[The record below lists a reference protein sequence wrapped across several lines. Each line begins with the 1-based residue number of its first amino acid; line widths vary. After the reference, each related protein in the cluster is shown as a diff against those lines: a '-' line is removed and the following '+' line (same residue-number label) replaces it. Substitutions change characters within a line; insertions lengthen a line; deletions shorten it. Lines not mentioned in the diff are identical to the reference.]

1 MKWIFILLFIVC
13 NAAASAQTV
22 DFATSTATGNYCN
35 PQTVIFTQ
43 TCSGNP
49 GGFIWNFGNG
59 RTSVHGVDSTV
70 YNTPG
75 TYTVTLTGLY
85 ADSAIVKTKTITINP
100 TPTINLTAMA
110 NSICAPGNI
119 DFIASGNG
127 AIASYEWDF
136 GDGGPAQTTAS
147 NAVSHFYNDYGTYT
161 ASVKATTEFGC
172 FATFRYTVE
181 VKHFTIEGTV
191 SPPDGCLPVNPFFT
205 VTTTI
210 PAGDAAQSYVWDF
223 DDGTPTVNGTSSS
236 INHAYTIT
244 DTAHAGVTITT
255 AHGCVSHFD
264 FPFVAYGI
272 PPVDLHAMV
281 VGGRDTFCG
290 SEYISFK
297 GTSSTAN
304 SYNWEFGDDAHA
316 LVHDTV
322 FTYKYT
328 DTGVMHVVITAM
340 FNGCPGKKDSFD
352 IYIKGM
358 VAKFYEENTCTNRNV
373 FTFHNISPGVVSHYE
388 WTFGDAPNVKDS
400 VHAAPVHSF
409 PVTGAFPV
417 KLMLLDTLSGCAD
430 SITRVIYT
438 AQPTFSRSGPTVCK
452 DSTISYYVTNSY
464 PANTVNYI
472 FYSAGD
478 RINNHADSV
487 MHHTVLNHG
496 TFSDYVIVDHGS
508 PFVCNDT
515 IHLNPATRVT
525 GPVTVFTLA
534 PDTICLHTPVTFTN
548 TTYPYFPSDNIVKW
562 DWDFWDG
569 SIAEVQHPE
578 PHLYN
583 YPGEYI
589 VSVKATDVLGCALKM
604 EKKVLVQ
611 PVPEITVYPR
621 MDTICMSRDT
631 AVLSAYTI
639 DPFVW
644 TTTTNISCNNC
655 DTVKAWP
662 TTTTVYIAQATNTGG
677 CSSTDSSI
685 VKVYGPINLAVSP
698 ANAAVCPG
706 IPVQFNLN
714 TAGVTTWTPAA
725 SLSDAAVANP
735 TAISDTSVIYTI
747 IVKDSAGCYAD
758 TAEAHLHINP
768 IPVVNAGPDRM
779 LTYGTNFT
787 LTPVYS
793 AGTQT
798 YLWTPAD
805 DLSCNNCPQPTGTAL
820 KKQHYVIEVVSDK
833 GCKAKDDIN
842 IIMACGNSNL
852 YVPSAFTPDKNGPNN
867 YFYPI
872 ARGYKSIKTFMV
884 YNRMGNKVFERKN
897 FEPNIASLGW
907 DGSIK
912 GNAYGNSTQAF
923 VWYVEAVCEQ
933 GEVVSAK
940 GTVLLIR

>member
-1 MKWIFILLFIVC
+1 MKRIFTLLFIVLSI
-13 NAAASAQTV
+13 AASAQTV

-43 TCSGNP
+43 TCSGSP

-59 RTSVHGVDSTV
+59 RTSTHGIDSTV
-70 YNTPG
+70 YNAPG
-75 TYTVTLTGLY
+75 TYTVTLTALY
-85 ADSAIVKTKTITINP
+85 TDSAIVKTKTITINP
-100 TPTINLTAMA
+100 TPTVNLTAMS
-110 NSICAPGNI
+110 NSICATGNI

-136 GDGGPAQTTAS
+136 GDGSAVQSTTS
-147 NAVSHFYNDYGTYT
+147 NMVSHFYSDYGSYT

-172 FATFRYTVE
+172 FATFRYVVE
-181 VKHFTIEGTV
+181 VKRFTIEGTV
-191 SPPDGCLPVNPFFT
+191 SPSEGCLPVNPFFT

-210 PAGDAAQSYVWDF
+210 PQGDAAQSYVWDF
-223 DDGTPTVNGTSSS
+223 GDGTPTVNGTSNS

-255 AHGCVSHFD
+255 THGCVSHFD

-272 PPVDLHAMV
+272 PPIDLHAMTTS
-281 VGGRDTFCG
+281 GRDTFCG

-297 GTSSTAN
+297 GIGLTAN
-304 SYNWEFGDDAHA
+304 SYYWELGDGAHA

-328 DTGVMHVVITAM
+328 DTGAMHVVITSM
-340 FNGCPGKKDSFD
+340 FNGCAGRKDSFD

-358 VAKFYEENTCTNRNV
+358 VAKFYESNTCSNKNT
-373 FTFHNISPGVVSHYE
+373 FTFHNNSPGIVTHYE
-388 WTFGDAPNVKDS
+388 WTFGDVPGLKDS
-400 VHAAPVHSF
+400 THAAPVHSF
-409 PVTGAFPV
+409 PVTGGFPV
-417 KLMLLDTLSGCAD
+417 QLLLRDSVSGCAD
-430 SITRVIYT
+430 STTGFIYT
-438 AQPTFSRSGPTVCK
+438 AQPTLVRSSNTVCK
-452 DSTISYYVTNSY
+452 DSMMTYSVINTYPPQYVSYV
-464 PANTVNYI
+464 
-472 FYSAGD
+472 FYAAGEV
-478 RINNHADSV
+478 INNFGDSILN
-487 MHHTVLNHG
+487 HFALNHG
-496 TFSDYVIVDHGS
+496 SFADFVVVSHGN
-508 PFVCNDT
+508 PLICNDT
-515 IHLNPATRVT
+515 LRTSPGTRVT
-525 GPVTVFTLA
+525 GPVTAFTLA
-534 PDTICLHTPVTFTN
+534 PDTVCLHTPVTFTN
-548 TTYPYFPSDNIVKW
+548 TTYPYFPADNIVKW

-569 SIAEVQHPE
+569 SISEVQHPA

-621 MDTICMSRDT
+621 MDTICMNRDT
-631 AVLSAYTI
+631 AILSAYTI

-644 TTTTNISCNNC
+644 LPATSISCNNC
-655 DTVKAWP
+655 DTIKAWP
-662 TTTTVYIAQATNTGG
+662 SITTVYIAQATNAGG
-677 CSSTDSSI
+677 CSSTDSSVI
-685 VKVYGPINLAVSP
+685 KVYGPINLVVSP
-698 ANAAVCPG
+698 ANAAVCPKV
-706 IPVQFNLN
+706 PVQFNLN
-714 TAGVTTWTPAA
+714 STGVTAWTPVAGLSNAA
-725 SLSDAAVANP
+725 IANT
-735 TAISDTSVIYTI
+735 TAISDTSVTYTI

-758 TAEAHLHINP
+758 TALASLHINP
-768 IPVVNAGPDRM
+768 IPVVDAGPDRM

-793 AGTQT
+793 PGTQS

-805 DLSCNNCPQPTGTAL
+805 DLSCNNCPQPSGTAT
-820 KKQHYVIEVVSDK
+820 KKQTYTIEVLSDK

-842 IIMACGNSNL
+842 IILACSNSNL

-872 ARGYKSIKTFMV
+872 ARGYKTIKIFMV

-907 DGSIK
+907 DGTIK
-912 GNAYGNSTQAF
+912 GNTYGNSTQAF